1 MSIKYSIA
9 ELYKLIRDN
18 PNDSKYLQLLEG
30 KKQEIIRKTLDTVNV
45 EKKDVCLYKP
55 GSIQFIECTCL
66 TCQKSIEIH
75 GYNQKAMLLI
85 LKNMLNNI
93 ENVNV
98 KQEKINLVTIMFQKI
113 LLTNDGLSL
122 INSNEKFKQAVKE
135 KLIYFYNENH
145 LFEPYRWYRKIFN
158 ERIPIYTD

>member
-1 MSIKYSIA
+1 MSINYSIA

-18 PNDSKYLQLLEG
+18 PDDSNYLQLLEE
-30 KKQEIIRKTLDTVNV
+30 KKQEIIRKTLETVHV

-55 GSIQFIECTCL
+55 DSIQFIECNCL
-66 TCQKSIEIH
+66 TCHKSINEH
-75 GYNQKAMLLI
+75 GFNQKAIMLI

-98 KQEKINLVTIMFQKI
+98 KEEKIKLVTVMFQTV
-113 LLTNDGLSL
+113 LLTDIGLLL
-122 INSNEKFKQAVKE
+122 INSNQKFKEAIKE

-145 LFEPYRWYRKIFN
+145 LFEPYRWYREIFN
-158 ERIPIYTD
+158 ERIPIYKD

>member
-18 PNDSKYLQLLEG
+18 SNDSKYLQLLEE
-30 KKQEIIRKTLDTVNV
+30 KKQEIIRKTLDTINV
-45 EKKDVCLYKP
+45 EKKEVCLYKP
-55 GSIQFIECTCL
+55 DSIQFIECNCL
-66 TCQKSIEIH
+66 TCQKSIQIH

-93 ENVNV
+93 ENVNA
-98 KQEKINLVTIMFQKI
+98 KKEKIKLVTVMFQKI

-122 INSNEKFKQAVKE
+122 INSNQKFKQAVKE